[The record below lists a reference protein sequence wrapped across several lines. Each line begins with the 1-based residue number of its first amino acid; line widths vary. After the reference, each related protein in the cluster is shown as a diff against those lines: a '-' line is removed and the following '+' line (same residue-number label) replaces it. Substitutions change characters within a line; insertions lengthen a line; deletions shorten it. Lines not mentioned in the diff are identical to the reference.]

1 MKWEQVFKFLI
12 ILKTYYSVINVVVKK
27 LINFYAFLIMC
38 PHKWGKRKDHKN
50 ALHSSDQL
58 TFLNINLAMCYK
70 TIYLIIKKHYIW

>member
-50 ALHSSDQL
+50 ALHFKWPADIFKRKLSYVLQDHL
-58 TFLNINLAMCYK
+58 
-70 TIYLIIKKHYIW
+70 HYY